1 MYYSTIKEYFSPSKR
16 EEKEETETEE
26 ALHGTITATATAAT
40 ATAAAG
46 TGETTI
52 TDTPTETTSLLGHHS
67 SNGETGTT
75 TSTTS
80 RQLFQ
85 HDDSTATTTI
95 IDNDD
100 DNGILTSPPPPP
112 PPPPISHTDNNNS
125 NNHNIMYHDHYDDD
139 DVDRYD
145 NADDDDG
152 SYDDP
157 VHPLPLR
164 SPTVYELYFDKVRN
178 PTVQRYY
185 RFEATPITPIVA
197 LHKTPG
203 NTTTTNNN
211 NNNNMNN
218 NNTVNNTGGVT
229 GLLRRSAVVPSHGT
243 DPSGEWILVSVGGRS
258 GWARKKQPHQHFSG
272 FTLATTFRASEAWM
286 GNHAFCCCHGKCMLG
301 SDAPSLV
308 VTNVMIAIGYI
319 WHFFVVLPKLHQLEL
334 EGQLDLLPLPLL
346 SLSNPSN
353 TTTTMSTT
361 TSSSTPITDMLF
373 WWSVGLGLLTVITL
387 WISALMDP
395 GIIPPVSSPIKAP
408 VPTDVPLG
416 GPLGYRYCSTC
427 NIFRPPRSKHCNS
440 CNVCVSK
447 FDHHCPW
454 VGNCIGERNHRFFF
468 LFLIGIVSVTI
479 LTTVCAMLVVAET
492 FHHDDDNNSNNNNN
506 NNSTTELSMWHRLW
520 DAMLSEKC
528 TVLFGAFTL
537 FCAWSLTGLLCYHA
551 MIISVAQTTNER
563 VRGVYRYGQVDNH
576 ADKGCCTNWYL
587 AACKPIPVSRLPRDM
602 SAMVVCDYTNN
613 NNDDDEEQVWTG
625 HEQNNDN

>member
-16 EEKEETETEE
+16 EEKEETEE
-26 ALHGTITATATAAT
+26 ALQGTITATATA
-40 ATAAAG
+40 

-52 TDTPTETTSLLGHHS
+52 TDTPTETTSLLGHYS

-85 HDDSTATTTI
+85 HDDSATTTI
-95 IDNDD
+95 IGNDD

-112 PPPPISHTDNNNS
+112 PPPPPISHTDNNN

-139 DVDRYD
+139 DDRYD

-203 NTTTTNNN
+203 NTTTTTTNNN
-211 NNNNMNN
+211 NNNANN
-218 NNTVNNTGGVT
+218 NNTMNNTGGVT

-243 DPSGEWILVSVGGRS
+243 DPSGDWILVSVGGRS

-334 EGQLDLLPLPLL
+334 DGQLDLLPLPLL

-361 TSSSTPITDMLF
+361 ALSSSTTITDMLF

-492 FHHDDDNNSNNNNN
+492 FHHDDDSNSNSNNNNN
-506 NNSTTELSMWHRLW
+506 NTKTELSMWHRLG

-563 VRGVYRYGQVDNH
+563 VRGVYRYGQVHNH

-613 NNDDDEEQVWTG
+613 NNDGDDEEQVWTG
-625 HEQNNDN
+625 HEQNNEN